1 MSVRGV
7 GLKSDT
13 GYTRAFDEA
22 RRLGHHWVGEEHL
35 LLALSRQDGRTGEA
49 LRAAGATPE
58 RLEQSIVAGVERSD
72 PPAECGVAGS
82 PSPTPAM
89 YSTLGRADG
98 LALARGEASASGDLL
113 AALLWHAGLG
123 SWLLLL
129 VSDFSRTPPQ
139 AVPEEQMSDRGP
151 TPGA

>member
-1 MSVRGV
+1 MSDFSRTPPSGQRVSAGGGV

-22 RRLGHHWVGEEHL
+22 R
-35 LLALSRQDGRTGEA
+35 D
-49 LRAAGATPE
+49 
-58 RLEQSIVAGVERSD
+58 LEQSIVAGVERSD
-72 PPAECGVAGS
+72 PPAERGVAGS